1 MLIHRL
7 FAGQMPQLVMF
18 DLDGTLVDSVPDI
31 VTATDAM
38 LEELGKPAAGTDK
51 VRVWIGNGIA
61 KLVQRALRDAQ
72 LHEWAEDMTS
82 PEFLRAKDLFDR
94 AYDESCGHYSVVY
107 DGVYECLN
115 ALKSLNVDMAV
126 ITNKSERFTGNLL
139 QQLGLDNYFSQVV
152 SGDTLPLRKPDPA
165 PLIHVMTQAEV
176 SKEHTLMVGDSR
188 HDIAA
193 AKAAGVQ
200 CVGVPY
206 GYNHG
211 EPIESFHPDL
221 LVSSLDELILIQQ
234 S

>member
-1 MLIHRL
+1 MLIHRM
-7 FAGQMPQLVMF
+7 FEGHMPQLVMF

-38 LEELGKPAAGTDK
+38 LEELGKPPAGTEK
-51 VRVWIGNGIA
+51 VQNWIGNGIS
-61 KLVQRALRDAQ
+61 KLVERALIDAG
-72 LHEWAEDMTS
+72 LEEWADRES
-82 PEFLRAKDLFDR
+82 PEFKRAREIYDI
-94 AYDESCGHYSVVY
+94 AYEDSIGHYSVVY

-115 ALKSLNVDMAV
+115 ALKSFDVNMAV

-152 SGDTLPLRKPDPA
+152 CGDTLPLRKPDPA
-165 PLIHVMTQAEV
+165 PLNFVISNADVDKTQ
-176 SKEHTLMVGDSR
+176 TLMVGDSR

-200 CVGVPY
+200 CVAVPY

-211 EPIESFHPDL
+211 EPIEDFAPDQ
-221 LVSSLDELILIQQ
+221 LVDSLDELVLVQ
-234 S
+234 